1 MEHHLYITRGGG
13 GGGGGTIAPEGG
25 QYLLAN
31 SVRGGQNPLV
41 DSVRGNK
48 ICGQNLLRRHQK
60 LKDHV
65 PVRHEYFIL
74 RRDRYQRNLLVR

>member
-1 MEHHLYITRGGG
+1 MEHHLYIALGGG
-13 GGGGGTIAPEGG
+13 GGGGGTIALEGG

-48 ICGQNLLRRHQK
+48 ICGQNLRTK
-60 LKDHV
+60 SADKICSDA
-65 PVRHEYFIL
+65 IK
-74 RRDRYQRNLLVR
+74 N